1 MRPTATIIDF
11 AAEKA
16 KRRPEPN
23 VWQAWVRLTLIWW
36 GIA

>member
-1 MRPTATIIDF
+1 MRPSAKIICLAT
-11 AAEKA
+11 ERA